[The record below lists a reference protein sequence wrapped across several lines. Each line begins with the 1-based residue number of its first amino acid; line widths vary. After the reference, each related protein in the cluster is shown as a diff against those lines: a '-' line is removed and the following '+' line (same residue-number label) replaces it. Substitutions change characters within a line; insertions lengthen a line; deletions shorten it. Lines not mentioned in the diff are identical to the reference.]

1 MDRDEVC
8 ASLITWMQTFGISG
22 PCQSP
27 EDLSDG
33 VAMAQVLHQIAPNF
47 FNEAW
52 MSKIKTDDVTNWRL
66 KVSNLKKVLKG
77 ILEYNLEVIGIQIHD
92 FQMPDVNSI
101 GEHSNVPELG
111 RLLQLILGCAV
122 NCDAK
127 QEYIQRIMSM
137 EESVQHVVM
146 NAIQELMTK
155 EITTSSDGESELAE
169 QLRRTTDELNSA
181 LEARE
186 ELTQRCHELDQQ
198 VAGLIEEKQGLVFE
212 NDKLNERLNLAENLD
227 DPACVNYIL
236 QSSTPAGKRF
246 QQLQQQVDKLQEEN
260 FKLESS
266 RDDLRIKSEI
276 LARDFSELKQ
286 KNVELTAIADE
297 ARSLKDEVD
306 VLRHTSEQVSKYET
320 SIESYKKKMDELSD
334 LRGQLKLL
342 EEKNTKY
349 MTEHLEL
356 EEELRKASSLKQQ
369 LEGYKRQ
376 VHELQNKLTEETKRA
391 DKADF
396 EAKRAQDKM
405 STLQREKERMAEER
419 DSLRELNEEMKL
431 TQLQNMEEPGEIATS
446 PRLEMLSLP
455 PEVKEKMLRLEHEN
469 KILKLRTSNDDSEQA
484 PMLQSM
490 LDDANARKNELETEL
505 RIANQRIMTLEAQ
518 VEDIQES
525 HTTTSN
531 EEMLDMRKKI
541 NEQIKRTQDTESVL
555 QKNKETIGDLEAR
568 LSGSVDKVQELKDQ
582 LKRKDEDMKLMEAK
596 YKKYLEKAKS
606 VFKAIDTKQNTGT
619 VPEVTVTALKNQLQE
634 KERYIEQLEK
644 ENDKAKSIRE
654 QEEKYIV
661 SAWYNL
667 GMQLNRQAT
676 EERLANASTG
686 QSFLARQ
693 RQVHSR
699 RTQSIP
705 NSHSNS
711 TR

>member
-8 ASLITWMQTFGISG
+8 SSLITWMQTFGISG

-27 EDLSDG
+27 DDLSDG
-33 VAMAQVLHQIAPNF
+33 VAMAQVLHQIAPHF
-47 FNEAW
+47 FNETW

-101 GEHSNVPELG
+101 GEHSNVSELG

-122 NCDAK
+122 NCEAK

-181 LEARE
+181 MEARE

-198 VAGLIEEKQGLVFE
+198 VAGLIEEKQALVFE

-227 DPACVNYIL
+227 DPA
-236 QSSTPAGKRF
+236 TPAGKRF

-266 RDDLRIKSEI
+266 RDDIRIKSEI
-276 LARDFSELKQ
+276 LARDFAEMKQ

-306 VLRHTSEQVSKYET
+306 VLRHTSEQVSKYES
-320 SIESYKKKMDELSD
+320 SIESYKKKLDELSD
-334 LRGQLKLL
+334 LRGQVKLL
-342 EEKNTKY
+342 EDKNTKY

-356 EEELRKASSLKQQ
+356 EEELRKTSSLKQQ

-376 VHELQNKLTEETKRA
+376 VHEIQNKLTEETKRA

-419 DSLRELNEEMKL
+419 DSLREMNEEMKL
-431 TQLQNMEEPGEIATS
+431 TQLQNVDEPGEIATS

-455 PEVKEKMLRLEHEN
+455 PEVKEKLLRLEHEN
-469 KILKLRTSNDDSEQA
+469 KILKLRTSNDENEQA

-525 HTTTSN
+525 QTTTSN
-531 EEMLDMRKKI
+531 EEMLELRKKI
-541 NEQIKRTQDTESVL
+541 DEYVKRNHDSENVL
-555 QKNKETIGDLEAR
+555 LKKQETISDLEAR
-568 LSGSVDKVQELKDQ
+568 LSSNVEEVKSLQDQ
-582 LKRKDEDMKLMEAK
+582 LKKKDADIILMEDK

-606 VFKAIDTKQNTGT
+606 VFKAIDTKQNSGH
-619 VPEVTVTALKNQLQE
+619 VPEVTVMALKNQLQE
-634 KERYIEQLEK
+634 KERLIEQLEK
-644 ENDKAKSIRE
+644 ENDKAKNIRE

-676 EERLANASTG
+676 EERLANASSG

-705 NSHSNS
+705 NSHPNS
-711 TR
+711 AR

>member
-8 ASLITWMQTFGISG
+8 SSLITWMQTFGVSG
-22 PCQSP
+22 PCRSAD
-27 EDLSDG
+27 DLSDG
-33 VAMAQVLHQIAPNF
+33 VAMAQVLHQIAPDF
-47 FNEAW
+47 FNEGW
-52 MSKIKTDDVTNWRL
+52 ISKIKTDDVTNWRL

-101 GEHSNVPELG
+101 GELSNVSEMS

-169 QLRRTTDELNSA
+169 QLRRTTEELNSA
-181 LEARE
+181 LEAKE

-198 VAGLIEEKQGLVFE
+198 VAGLMEEKQGLVFE
-212 NDKLNERLNLAENLD
+212 NDRLNERLNLAENLD

-246 QQLQQQVDKLQEEN
+246 QQLQLQVDNLQDEN
-260 FKLESS
+260 FKLESG
-266 RDDLRIKSEI
+266 RDDLRIKSEMI
-276 LARDFSELKQ
+276 AKDYAEMKQ
-286 KNVELTAIADE
+286 KNVELLAIADE

-306 VLRHTSEQVSKYET
+306 VLRHTSEQVSKYES
-320 SIESYKKKMDELSD
+320 SIESYKKKLDELSD
-334 LRGQLKLL
+334 LRGQVKLL

-349 MTEHLEL
+349 MTDHLEL
-356 EEELRKASSLKQQ
+356 EEELRKVSSLKQQ

-396 EAKRAQDKM
+396 EAKRAMDKM

-419 DSLRELNEEMKL
+419 DSLRELNEDMKL
-431 TQLQNMEEPGEIATS
+431 TQLQNVEGQVDIPTS

-469 KILKLRTSNDDSEQA
+469 KMLKLRSSDDDSVPA

-505 RIANQRIMTLEAQ
+505 RIANQRIMALEAQ

-525 HTTTSN
+525 HATSSN
-531 EEMLDMRKKI
+531 EEMLGLRKKI
-541 NEQIKRTQDTESVL
+541 NEQIKRTQESESVV
-555 QKNKETIGDLEAR
+555 QKSREMIEDLEAR
-568 LSGSVDKVQELKDQ
+568 LSCSTDRIQELQDQ
-582 LKRKDEDMKLMEAK
+582 LNKKDDDMKLMEAR
-596 YKKYLEKAKS
+596 YKKYLDKAKS
-606 VFKAIDTKQNTGT
+606 VFKVMDSKQNAGT
-619 VPEVTVTALKNQLQE
+619 VSEVTVTTLKTQLQE
-634 KERYIEQLEK
+634 KERQIEQLEK
-644 ENDKAKSIRE
+644 ENDKAKIIRE

-667 GMQLNRQAT
+667 GMQLNRQAA
-676 EERLANASTG
+676 EERLANSSTG

-705 NSHSNS
+705 NSHPNS